1 MEQLFERYYRL
12 LDSTPM
18 NFTRG
23 YAEKINW
30 NARMI
35 GVRGARGIGKTTIL
49 LQYMKQNFQRDGS
62 ALYASLDNLWFSE
75 NRLIDLADVFVKQGG
90 KYLFLDEV
98 HKYIGWSQE
107 LKNIYDGYPD
117 LKIVFT
123 GSSLLEIRKSRAD
136 LSRRAVVYNLRGLSF
151 REYLNLTEGIKLP
164 VFSLDDIISGH
175 VELAHEVLKQVKPLK
190 YFTTYLKTGY
200 YPFFLEVPEL
210 YFHRLDEIINLILE
224 NELPLLRNVE
234 LANVPKL
241 KLLLKILAES
251 APFIPNIVKLSE
263 RSGLTRNTV
272 IMYLGYLEEAHL
284 GKNLY
289 KNAKGISRLQKPDK
303 IYLENTNL
311 MHALSP
317 VGVNSGNLRETFF
330 VNQLGESHIVEY
342 ASEGDF
348 VIDGRFVIET
358 GGKYKGFDQV
368 KGIRDSYVVSDGIE
382 YGTGN
387 RIPLWLFGFL
397 Y

>member
-358 GGKYKGFDQV
+358 GGKSKGFDQV

>member
-12 LDSTPM
+12 LDSIPM
-18 NFTRG
+18 DFTRS
-23 YAEKINW
+23 YAGKINW

-35 GVRGARGIGKTTIL
+35 GVRGARGIGKTTLL
-49 LQYMKQNFQRDGS
+49 LQYIKHNFRRDGS

-75 NRLIDLADVFVKQGG
+75 KRLIDLADVFFKQGG
-90 KYLFLDEV
+90 QYLFLDEV
-98 HKYIGWSQE
+98 HKYNGWSQE

-136 LSRRAVVYNLRGLSF
+136 LSRRAVVYDLRGLSF
-151 REYLNLTEGIKLP
+151 REYLNLTEDLKLP
-164 VFSLDDIISGH
+164 VVSLDDIISGH
-175 VELAHEVLKQVKPLK
+175 VELAREVLKHVKPLK
-190 YFTTYLKTGY
+190 YFTSYLKTGY

-210 YFHRLDEIINLILE
+210 YFHRLDEVINLILE

-272 IMYLGYLEEAHL
+272 ITYLGYFEEAHL

-317 VGVNSGNLRETFF
+317 AGVNSGNLRETFF
-330 VNQLGESHIVEY
+330 VNQLSESHIVEY

-358 GGKYKGFDQV
+358 GGKYKGFDQI
-368 KGIRDSYVVSDGIE
+368 KSLRDSYVVSDGIE

>member
-12 LDSTPM
+12 LDSVSVD
-18 NFTRG
+18 FTRG

-49 LQYMKQNFQRDGS
+49 LQHMKRNFKRDGS
-62 ALYASLDNLWFSE
+62 ALYVSLDNIWFSE
-75 NRLIDLADVFVKQGG
+75 NRLIELADVFIKQGG
-90 KYLFLDEV
+90 RYLFLDEV
-98 HKYIGWSQE
+98 HKYNGWSQE

-151 REYLNLTEGIKLP
+151 REYLNLMVGLEMP
-164 VFSLDDIISGH
+164 VFSLDDILSGH
-175 VELAHEVLKQVKPLK
+175 VDHAQEVLKQVKPLK
-190 YFTTYLKTGY
+190 YFASYLKSGY

-251 APFIPNIVKLSE
+251 APFVPNIVKLSE

-272 IMYLGYLEEAHL
+272 ISYLGYFEEAHL

-289 KNAKGISRLQKPDK
+289 KNAKGITRLQKPDK

-317 VGVNSGNLRETFF
+317 QGVNSVNLRETFF

-358 GGKYKGFDQV
+358 GGKSKGFDQV

>member
-12 LDSTPM
+12 LDSISID
-18 NFTRG
+18 FTRG
-23 YAEKINW
+23 YTQQINW

-49 LQYMKQNFQRDGS
+49 LQHMKNNFRRDGS
-62 ALYASLDNLWFSE
+62 ALYVSLDNIWFSE
-75 NRLIDLADVFVKQGG
+75 NRLTDLADVFVKQGG
-90 KYLFLDEV
+90 QNLFLDEV
-98 HKYIGWSQE
+98 HKYKGWSQE
-107 LKNIYDGYPD
+107 IKNVYDGYPD
-117 LKIVFT
+117 LKVVFT
-123 GSSLLEIRKSRAD
+123 GSSLLEIRKSRTD

-151 REYLNLTEGIKLP
+151 RKYLNLTGGLDLH
-164 VFSLDDIISGH
+164 VVSLDDILSGH
-175 VELAHEVLKQVKPLK
+175 VDIAQEVLRKVKPLK
-190 YFTTYLKTGY
+190 YFASYLKSGY

-272 IMYLGYLEEAHL
+272 ISYLGYFEEAHL
-284 GKNLY
+284 GKNLFR
-289 KNAKGISRLQKPDK
+289 NARGITRLQKPDK

-311 MHALSP
+311 MYALSP

-330 VNQLGESHIVEY
+330 VNQLSENHIVEY
-342 ASEGDF
+342 ACEGDF
-348 VIDGRFVIET
+348 MIDGRIVIET
-358 GGKYKGFDQV
+358 GGKSKGFDQV
-368 KGIRDSYVVSDGIE
+368 KGIMNSYVASDGIE

>member
-136 LSRRAVVYNLRGLSF
+136 LSRRAVVYHLRGLSF

>member
-1 MEQLFERYYRL
+1 MEHLFERYYRL
-12 LDSTPM
+12 LDSILM
-18 NFTRG
+18 DFTRS
-23 YAEKINW
+23 YAGKINW

-49 LQYMKQNFQRDGS
+49 LQYMKQNFRRDGS

-75 NRLIDLADVFVKQGG
+75 KRLIDLADVFFKQGG
-90 KYLFLDEV
+90 QYLFLDEV
-98 HKYIGWSQE
+98 HKYNGWSQE

-136 LSRRAVVYNLRGLSF
+136 LSRRAVVYDLRGLSF
-151 REYLNLTEGIKLP
+151 REYLNLTEDLKLP
-164 VFSLDDIISGH
+164 IVSLDDIISGH
-175 VELAHEVLKQVKPLK
+175 VELAREVLKHVKPLK
-190 YFTTYLKTGY
+190 YFTSYLKTGY

-210 YFHRLDEIINLILE
+210 YFHRLDEVINLILE

-251 APFIPNIVKLSE
+251 APFVPNIVKLSE

-272 IMYLGYLEEAHL
+272 ITYLGYFEEAHL

-317 VGVNSGNLRETFF
+317 AGVNSGNLRETFF
-330 VNQLGESHIVEY
+330 VNQLSESHIVEY

-358 GGKYKGFDQV
+358 GGKYKGFDQI
-368 KGIRDSYVVSDGIE
+368 KSLRDSYVVSDGIE

>member
-12 LDSTPM
+12 LDSISM
-18 NFTRG
+18 DFTRG
-23 YAEKINW
+23 YTQQINW

-35 GVRGARGIGKTTIL
+35 GVIGARGIGKTTIL
-49 LQYMKQNFQRDGS
+49 LQYMKNNFRRDGS
-62 ALYASLDNLWFSE
+62 ALYVSLDNIWFSE
-75 NRLIDLADVFVKQGG
+75 NRLTDLADVFVKQGG
-90 KYLFLDEV
+90 QYLFLDEV
-98 HKYIGWSQE
+98 HKYKGWSQE
-107 LKNIYDGYPD
+107 IKNVYDGYPD
-117 LKIVFT
+117 LKVVFT
-123 GSSLLEIRKSRAD
+123 GSSLLEIRNSRTD

-151 REYLNLTEGIKLP
+151 REYLNLTGGLDLH
-164 VFSLDDIISGH
+164 VVSLDDILSGH
-175 VELAHEVLKQVKPLK
+175 VDIAQEVLRKVKPLK
-190 YFTTYLKTGY
+190 YFASYLKSGY

-272 IMYLGYLEEAHL
+272 ISYLGYFEEAHL
-284 GKNLY
+284 GKNLFR
-289 KNAKGISRLQKPDK
+289 NARGITRLQKPDK

-311 MHALSP
+311 MYALSP

-330 VNQLGESHIVEY
+330 VNQLSENHIVEY

-348 VIDGRFVIET
+348 MIDGRIVIET
-358 GGKYKGFDQV
+358 GGKSKGFDQV
-368 KGIRDSYVVSDGIE
+368 KGIMNSYVASDGIE

>member
-1 MEQLFERYYRL
+1 
-12 LDSTPM
+12 M

-358 GGKYKGFDQV
+358 GGKSKGFDQV

>member
-1 MEQLFERYYRL
+1 MERLFERYYRL
-12 LDSTPM
+12 LDSISM
-18 NFTRG
+18 DFTRG
-23 YAEKINW
+23 YTQKINW

-49 LQYMKQNFQRDGS
+49 LQYMKNNFRRDGS
-62 ALYASLDNLWFSE
+62 ALYVSLDNIWFSE
-75 NRLIDLADVFVKQGG
+75 NRLTDLADVFVKQGG
-90 KYLFLDEV
+90 QYLFLDEV
-98 HKYIGWSQE
+98 HKYKGWSQE
-107 LKNIYDGYPD
+107 IKNVYDGYPD
-117 LKIVFT
+117 LKVVFT
-123 GSSLLEIRKSRAD
+123 GSSLLEIRKSKAD

-151 REYLNLTEGIKLP
+151 REYLNLTGGLDLH
-164 VFSLDDIISGH
+164 VVSLDDILSGH
-175 VELAHEVLKQVKPLK
+175 VDIAHEVLRKVRPLK
-190 YFTTYLKTGY
+190 YFATYIKSGY

-241 KLLLKILAES
+241 KLLLKIIAES

-272 IMYLGYLEEAHL
+272 ISYLGYYEEAHL

-289 KNAKGISRLQKPDK
+289 KNAKGITRLQKPDK

-311 MHALSP
+311 MYALSP

-330 VNQLGESHIVEY
+330 VNQLSENHIVEY

-348 VIDGRFVIET
+348 VIDGGFVIET
-358 GGKYKGFDQV
+358 GGKSKRFDQI
-368 KGIRDSYVVSDGIE
+368 KGIRNSFVVSDGIE

>member
-12 LDSTPM
+12 LDSVSVD
-18 NFTRG
+18 FTRG

-49 LQYMKQNFQRDGS
+49 LQHMKRNFKRDGS
-62 ALYASLDNLWFSE
+62 ALYVSLDNIWFSE
-75 NRLIDLADVFVKQGG
+75 NRLIELADVFIKQGG
-90 KYLFLDEV
+90 RYLFLDEV
-98 HKYIGWSQE
+98 HKYNGWSQE

-151 REYLNLTEGIKLP
+151 REYLNLMVGLEMP
-164 VFSLDDIISGH
+164 VFSLDDILSGH
-175 VELAHEVLKQVKPLK
+175 VDHAQEVLKQVKPLK
-190 YFTTYLKTGY
+190 YFASYLKSGY

-251 APFIPNIVKLSE
+251 APFVPNIVKLSE

-272 IMYLGYLEEAHL
+272 ISYLGYFEEAHL

-289 KNAKGISRLQKPDK
+289 KNAKGITRLQKPDK

-317 VGVNSGNLRETFF
+317 QGVNSVNLRETFF
-330 VNQLGESHIVEY
+330 VNQLSENHIVEY

-348 VIDGRFVIET
+348 IIDDKFIIET
-358 GGKYKGFDQV
+358 GGKSKGFYQI
-368 KGIRDSYVVSDGIE
+368 KGILNSYIASDGIE

>member
-1 MEQLFERYYRL
+1 MEHLFERYYRL
-12 LDSTPM
+12 LDSIPM
-18 NFTRG
+18 DFTRS
-23 YAEKINW
+23 YAGKINW

-49 LQYMKQNFQRDGS
+49 LQYMKQNFRRDGS

-75 NRLIDLADVFVKQGG
+75 KRLIDLADVFFKQGG
-90 KYLFLDEV
+90 QYLFLDEV
-98 HKYIGWSQE
+98 HKYNGWSQE

-136 LSRRAVVYNLRGLSF
+136 LSRRAVVYDLRGLSF
-151 REYLNLTEGIKLP
+151 REYLNLTEDLKLP
-164 VFSLDDIISGH
+164 IVSLDDIISGH
-175 VELAHEVLKQVKPLK
+175 VELAREVLKHVKPLK
-190 YFTTYLKTGY
+190 YFTSYLKTGY

-210 YFHRLDEIINLILE
+210 YFHRLDEVINLILE

-272 IMYLGYLEEAHL
+272 ITYLGYFEEAHL

-317 VGVNSGNLRETFF
+317 AGVNSGNLRETFF
-330 VNQLGESHIVEY
+330 VNQLSESHIVEY

-358 GGKYKGFDQV
+358 GGKYKGFDQI
-368 KGIRDSYVVSDGIE
+368 KSLRDSYVVSDGIE